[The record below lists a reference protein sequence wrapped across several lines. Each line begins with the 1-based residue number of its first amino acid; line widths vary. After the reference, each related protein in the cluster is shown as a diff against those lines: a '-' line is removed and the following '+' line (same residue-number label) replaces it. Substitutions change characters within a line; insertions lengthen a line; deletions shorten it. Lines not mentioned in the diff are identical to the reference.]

1 MPRMPQAGPHLDVS
15 WADHW
20 EDVRLWRVLHDLAPG
35 FYVDVGA
42 MDPSADSVTRSCYD
56 RGWHGIDVEPN
67 PFYAARLREER
78 PLDVVV
84 EAAAGI
90 KRDRLAL
97 HVVLDAD
104 DRQTGLTTLQSHIA
118 ERHASEGGRVED
130 VAVDVV
136 PLRDLI
142 EGTPAADAARFHF
155 LKVDVEGHEAAVLA
169 GADLA
174 RFRPMV
180 VVVEARAP
188 RRAED
193 VYEESEALLMGA
205 EYSFAADDGLNRWY
219 VRSEDA
225 ALLAVLA
232 PEINPLT
239 DGKPRRWWE
248 RAREEELVARMDE
261 LDAAARASA
270 AEATTLRAD
279 LDSVRAET
287 AALRTELDLILGSKS
302 WRLTEPLR
310 AAHRRIRRG

>member
-1 MPRMPQAGPHLDVS
+1 MPRMSSAGPHLHVS

-20 EDVRLWRVLHDLAPG
+20 EDVRLWRVLHDLEPG

-42 MDPSADSVTRSCYD
+42 MDPSVDSVTKACYE
-56 RGWHGIDVEPN
+56 RGWRGIDVEPN

-78 PLDVVV
+78 PLDEVA
-84 EAAAGI
+84 ETAAGTE
-90 KRDRLAL
+90 RGRLQL

-104 DRQTGLTTLQSHIA
+104 GEQTGLTTLEPDIA
-118 ERHASEGGRVED
+118 ERHAVEGSRIED
-130 VAVDVV
+130 VEVDVV
-136 PLRDLI
+136 PLAELM
-142 EGTPAADAARFHF
+142 GGSPAADAASFHF

-174 RFRPMV
+174 RFRPLI

-193 VYEESEALLMGA
+193 VYERSEAVLLEA
-205 EYSFAADDGLNRWY
+205 DYVLAADDGLNRWY
-219 VRSEDA
+219 VRSEDQA
-225 ALLAVLA
+225 VAAVLA
-232 PEINPLT
+232 PEINPLI

-270 AEATTLRAD
+270 GEATVLRAEVEALKGEAAD
-279 LDSVRAET
+279 LRA
-287 AALRTELDLILGSKS
+287 ELDLIHGSKS
-302 WRLTEPLR
+302 WRLTAPLR
-310 AAHRRIRRG
+310 AAQKGLRQR